1 MVKFLVLFS
10 GVGLQITTEEKL
22 LCLLLYLVYF
32 FNYHYIGNTL
42 CIFGLGFSKNYYLSL
57 LFRFIHGVVD
67 GSLGVCKTI
76 MADLSND
83 RNIAIGTGFLFVG
96 STIGGYFNFNFMSI
110 E

>member
-1 MVKFLVLFS
+1 M
-10 GVGLQITTEEKL
+10 EEKP
-22 LCLLLYLVYF
+22 LCLLFYQVYIL
-32 FNYHYIGNTL
+32 NYHHIGNTL

-57 LFRFIHGVVD
+57 FFRFIHGVID

-96 STIGGYFNFNFMSI
+96 STIGGYLTIHTVSI